1 MRISKSYIVIILC
14 VALMLPALASAERK
28 KLKMGGNKNKK
39 EPVANIEIAEGT
51 TVTMEEFLI
60 PLADETADHTVK
72 LVIALEFI
80 DIASAA
86 QFTAKKAAIRDT
98 VLSAVGIKTRS
109 QVKKVPDRLAL
120 RDELKKK
127 INDIFGTELVAKVYF
142 SDFALQ

>member
-1 MRISKSYIVIILC
+1 
-14 VALMLPALASAERK
+14 
-28 KLKMGGNKNKK
+28 MGGNKDKK
-39 EPVANIEIAEGT
+39 APVANIEIAEGT

-86 QFTAKKAAIRDT
+86 QFTAKKAAIRDAI
-98 VLSAVGIKTRS
+98 LSAVGIKTRS

-142 SDFALQ
+142 SDFVLQ